1 MSSNP
6 VSPAGA
12 PAASVAAPTAA
23 APKAPAKP
31 LSAIQIIEQE
41 IVNFFKQR
49 EQAIA
54 NVHAVDGAIQA
65 SQSLLAR
72 LKVEEAKAVA
82 VAQTDA
88 KAAVAEVEKVSG
100 EVGGFLK
107 AEEGKVVL
115 DVKKVAAALEAD
127 AKKL

>member
-6 VSPAGA
+6 VA
-12 PAASVAAPTAA
+12 PAAPTAP

-72 LKVEEAKAVA
+72 LKVEEAKAA
-82 VAQTDA
+82 AA
-88 KAAVAEVEKVSG
+88 IKADVKEAVAEVEKVEE
-100 EVGGFLK
+100 EVK
-107 AEEGKVVL
+107 TDVATEATKVV
-115 DVKKVAAALEAD
+115 DFVKKEV
-127 AKKL
+127 